1 MKRSC
6 YIIFLALLLL
16 TAASAQATT
25 HVISFGGQNGSPSFG
40 YSPSSL
46 TISVGDT
53 IIWSGNFSAPHTL
66 LTTSVPDG
74 AASINKT
81 DQQGTSFTYVVTV
94 AGNYQYEC
102 NLHVS
107 LGMTGSFTAV
117 AAGVE
122 IPADTKLMMDPI
134 YPNPAMEE
142 SFVHFTLDQSG
153 PVTLR
158 IYDATGKLALTA
170 IDEVMAAGHHMVE
183 IDTKKLASGRY
194 QYILQQGDAVLRRAM
209 IVVK

>member
-6 YIIFLALLLL
+6 YTIFLALFFL
-16 TAASAQATT
+16 TFTSANATT

-46 TISVGDT
+46 TVSVGDT
-53 IIWSGNFSAPHTL
+53 IIWMGNFAAPHTL
-66 LTTSVPDG
+66 VTTSVPGG
-74 AASINKT
+74 AASIDKT
-81 DQQGTSFTYVVTV
+81 DQTGTSFSYVITA

-102 NLHVS
+102 TLHVS
-107 LGMTGSFTAV
+107 LGMVGSFTAV

-122 IPADTKLMMDPI
+122 IPADTRLMMDPV

-170 IDEVMAAGHHMVE
+170 IDEAMDAGHHMVQ
-183 IDTKKLASGRY
+183 IDTKQLASGRY
-194 QYILQQGDAVLRRAM
+194 QYVLQQGNAVLRRAM